1 MNTIVRTFPPVLF
14 FALLAVSGLQAQQPA
29 SPANSKGAI
38 IILTVEGN
46 LRIRDTS
53 TREYIPQENVIPGR
67 YIYDGYT
74 AITGPSSKAVFLLT
88 NGSLTTLGEKSE
100 MDFAQF
106 TQAKIVNAT
115 GSVAQLKEE
124 PSQSTTKLRLG
135 YGDMV
140 FNVKKLKP
148 GSVFQI
154 DSPIGNAGIRGTDG
168 KVSVQFDPQSGNF
181 YGSVN
186 MLSGMVQFT
195 DPSNHEIRL
204 PAGEAVNVNAT
215 PAGVQVGETSHVR
228 VEPEVTQ
235 EMQVTKQ
242 EAEAKTENIQLSD
255 VSTVVEEVEKI
266 LENFIQPR
274 EEPAD
279 EPKDPRPEDE
289 KPAEAGTTMEDTA
302 AGTVESASTT
312 TSETQTEPTTPETK
326 KETPSAVSQA
336 AKVDTA
342 QIVDQNNETDETI
355 SYINDTG
362 DKLDS
367 GTSLLDKI
375 KEAGLSS
382 AMIVQLKSYS
392 PAMTEKILSES
403 SAQARYLLSMAATEK
418 QLEYYYSFND
428 PFRHYLSSSVLPAQ
442 TKTLLAHQLP
452 QADIESILTYAAN
465 VRDLLINEPLSR
477 IQTFLAFKLDG
488 TEAGTFFQFSAGFRD
503 TLFGAGNES
512 LVKAL
517 LGLAKP
523 EEETAAWL
531 ASMSEREDLVA
542 QADTLGK
549 LPTEPEP
556 SLDDVI
562 SDSVSQLLVDS
573 RANGNEYIFNILLDE
588 GQGTLDDTLLAK
600 GILGN
605 ALLTDTS
612 VSGTLPT
619 SQILPVGEALGNQFY
634 HKVAGLID
642 SLKPSLP
649 TGFALASKHLYFH
662 PGTIEID
669 AQTPFYITAAE
680 GIGID
685 GQVAF
690 QNTGQA
696 LPDLYLG
703 TGEAF
708 SFAPGSSLSYNDGA
722 LHLASRSSS
731 DFMQVSMESGG
742 NLNIT
747 SLENLL
753 FKDASLKVPVGDRI
767 HLQASYNLS
776 VNGLQFS
783 NQVQEI
789 YMQAITIDLRNV
801 FFPDGSMVHLQS
813 QFGGIDGIYPNF
825 GSSQV
830 GRVNFIDN
838 VGYNTTVIQDRATF
852 DQFRDKIQISPIGM
866 N

>member
-74 AITGPSSKAVFLLT
+74 AITGSSSKAVFLLT

-106 TQAKIVNAT
+106 TQAKFVNAT

-181 YGSVN
+181 SGSVN

-204 PAGEAVNVNAT
+204 PAGEAVTVNAT

-266 LENFIQPR
+266 LENVIQPR

-289 KPAEAGTTMEDTA
+289 KPAEAGTTKEDTA
-302 AGTVESASTT
+302 AGTDESASTT
-312 TSETQTEPTTPETK
+312 TSETQTEPTTPETT
-326 KETPSAVSQA
+326 KETSSSVSQA

-355 SYINDTG
+355 SYIH
-362 DKLDS
+362 
-367 GTSLLDKI
+367 
-375 KEAGLSS
+375 AGLSS
-382 AMIVQLKSYS
+382 ALIVQLKSYS
-392 PAMTEKILSES
+392 PAMREKILSES

-488 TEAGTFFQFSAGFRD
+488 TEAGTFFQFSVGFRD
-503 TLFGAGNES
+503 ALFGLGGES
-512 LVKAL
+512 PVKAL
-517 LGLAKP
+517 LGLGKP
-523 EEETAAWL
+523 EAETAAWL
-531 ASMSEREDLVA
+531 ASMSDREDLLA
-542 QADTLGK
+542 QTDTLGK
-549 LPTEPEP
+549 SPTEPDP

-612 VSGTLPT
+612 VSGSLPT
-619 SQILPVGEALGNQFY
+619 SQIFPVEEALGNQFY

-642 SLKPSLP
+642 SLEPTLL
-649 TGFALASKHLYFH
+649 TGFALASKHLYLH

-669 AQTPFYITAAE
+669 VQAPFYITAAE

-685 GQVAF
+685 GQVSL

-703 TGEAF
+703 SGEAF

-753 FKDASLKVPVGDRI
+753 FQDASLKVPAGDSI

-801 FFPDGSMVHLQS
+801 FFPNGSMVHLQS